1 MRLYTRKQEK
11 SASTTRHSL
20 LIDMQRFKKA
30 HIFTLLSVFILLM
43 TSGGTLLLQLV
54 AHGNSVFA
62 MAAPNKAAVMAPENT
77 AVLTF
82 KNNIERT
89 GLHANETILNM
100 SNVNASTFGKRVTYP
115 VQGQVY
121 AQPLFVPNL
130 TINGVSHNVVIVATE
145 HDQVYAF
152 DADTTTTTA
161 PLWETNYLTNGAT
174 SVAYT
179 DVSCND
185 MIPEIGITGTPSID
199 RSINTM
205 YLVTFTKEGGN
216 LIYRLHAIDITTGLD
231 MPGSPTVITGSVAGT
246 GSGASNGVVQ
256 FLPVHQRQRAA
267 LTVMNGQIYLAF
279 GSFCDNGPYH
289 GWVFGYTY
297 DGTAFKQQE
306 LYNASPNGSGGGIWG
321 AGGALAADEQG
332 NLYASTGNGDA
343 NLATGGVDAG
353 DSVIRFSPQL
363 KVIDYFTPF
372 NAVCLKYRDADL
384 SSGGPM
390 LMPSRNELFT
400 GGKEGRLYILN
411 THSLGN
417 DTADPNLNCDTNE
430 PHRNDIDRVIQEFL
444 PGTVGGIYGN
454 PAYYSGPK
462 GEYIYFSGSGSPTS
476 AFQLQPDGTLST
488 TATSQTPEN
497 FGFTGGNPSISANGT
512 RAGTGIVWIIDPAG
526 ATLRAYAADNLGT
539 ELYNS
544 NQNAAR
550 DALDSYVKFSSA
562 TIANGEVFVGTKDT
576 LTIFGLNPAT
586 PSPTSSTPTV
596 TPPPLTYNNRGVSND
611 SAPETGDFDGNNDS
625 YSVQALQNVGVN
637 PGDNAF
643 YSPNKMVF
651 SWPNVLPGSNN
662 NYIADGQ
669 TIPVTPM
676 ANANLLGFLGAAT
689 NGPSFGVAAINYT
702 DGSQQY
708 FMLGFSD
715 WLLNGGDFS
724 QFYPGNAV
732 QSQMTYYNSGQGTN
746 YANTYLFYTDVALHA
761 GKSVASVTL
770 PFSVNQ
776 GQLHVF
782 AISTLNVPQSA
793 VSNTGG

>member
-1 MRLYTRKQEK
+1 MRLHTHKQEK
-11 SASTTRHSL
+11 SVCTTRLSL
-20 LIDMQRFKKA
+20 LIGIRRFKKA
-30 HIFTLLSVFILLM
+30 HIFPLLSAFILLM
-43 TSGGTLLLQLV
+43 TSGGTLLFQLV
-54 AHGNSVFA
+54 AHTNSAFA
-62 MAAPNKAAVMAPENT
+62 MAAPHKATVAAPANT

-89 GLHANETILNM
+89 GLHANETILNT
-100 SNVNASTFGKRVTYP
+100 SNVKAATFGKRVTYP

-185 MIPEIGITGTPSID
+185 TVPEIGITGTPSID
-199 RSINTM
+199 LSINTM
-205 YLVTFTKEGGN
+205 YLVTFTKESGN
-216 LIYRLHAIDITTGLD
+216 LIYRLHAVDITTGLD
-231 MPGSPTVITGSVAGT
+231 KPGSPTVITGSVTGT
-246 GSGASNGVVQ
+246 GNGASNGVIH
-256 FLPVHQRQRAA
+256 FLPVHQRERAA
-267 LTVMNGQIYLAF
+267 LTVVNGQIYVAF
-279 GSFCDNGPYH
+279 GSFCDDDPYH

-297 DGTAFKQQE
+297 DNTSFKQQE
-306 LYNASPNGSGGGIWG
+306 IYNDSSNGAGAGIWGSGGAI
-321 AGGALAADEQG
+321 AADTQG
-332 NLYASTGNGDA
+332 NLYASTGNGDVD
-343 NLATGGVDAG
+343 LATGGEDAG
-353 DSVIRFSPQL
+353 DSVIQLSPQL
-363 KVIDYFTPF
+363 KLTDYFTPF
-372 NAVCLKYRDADL
+372 NAACLKYRDADI

-390 LMPSRNELFT
+390 LVPSRNELFM
-400 GGKEGRLYILN
+400 GGKEGRFYVLN
-411 THSLGN
+411 TYKLGN
-417 DTADPNLNCDTNE
+417 FTADPNLNCDTNE

-444 PGTVGGIYGN
+444 PGTVGGAYGN
-454 PAYYSGPK
+454 PAYYTGPN
-462 GEYIYFSGSGSPTS
+462 GEYIYFSGAGSPTR
-476 AFQLQPDGTLST
+476 AFQLQPSGTLST
-488 TATSQTPEN
+488 TATSQTSEN

-512 RAGTGIVWIIDPAG
+512 QAGTGIAWIIDPAG
-526 ATLRAYAADNLGT
+526 ATLRAYTADNLGT

-562 TIANGEVFVGTKDT
+562 TIANGEVFVGTTDT
-576 LTIFGLNPAT
+576 LTIFGLHPTA
-586 PSPTSSTPTV
+586 PSPTSGSLAA
-596 TPPPLTYNNRGVSND
+596 TPPPLTYNNRGVSSD

-625 YSVQALQNVGVN
+625 YSVQALQNVGIN

-643 YSPNKMVF
+643 FKPNKMVF

-676 ANANLLGFLGAAT
+676 AHANLLGFLGAAT
-689 NGPSFGVAAINYT
+689 NGPSFGIASINYT

-715 WLLNGGDFS
+715 WSLNGGDFS
-724 QFYPGNAV
+724 QLYPGNAI

-746 YANTYLFYTDVALHA
+746 YANTYLFYTDIALQSS
-761 GKSVASVTL
+761 KDVASVTL
-770 PFSVNQ
+770 PSSVNQ

-793 VSNTGG
+793 ISNTGG